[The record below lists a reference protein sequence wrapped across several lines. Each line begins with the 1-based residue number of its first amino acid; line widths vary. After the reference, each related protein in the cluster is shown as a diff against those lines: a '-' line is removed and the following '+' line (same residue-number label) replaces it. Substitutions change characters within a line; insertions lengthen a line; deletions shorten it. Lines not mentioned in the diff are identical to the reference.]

1 MYTIGN
7 YMAQLMYGMCRTC
20 TIDCS
25 TGKQTARSRSLRAS
39 RQTHYQINTLPY
51 GGRLEAR
58 NRAPHI
64 CQRGHHARCKDGLP
78 HVTESA
84 SIAAITG
91 LTSLPAEPQQQHG
104 QCVSGHHAYHMRR
117 LLWPAAI
124 RLGKGIRYRGLAQ
137 QSSSRAAYS
146 SGARSMC
153 PARRYS
159 RRSAGHKLLRQGLA
173 CARSR
178 PRRHQRL
185 GT

>member
-39 RQTHYQINTLPY
+39 RQTRYQINTLPY

-91 LTSLPAEPQQQHG
+91 LTSLPAERPPRIPHAPSTVACCNPAWKGDSVPRASTAEQQ
-104 QCVSGHHAYHMRR
+104 
-117 LLWPAAI
+117 
-124 RLGKGIRYRGLAQ
+124 
-137 QSSSRAAYS
+137 
-146 SGARSMC
+146 
-153 PARRYS
+153 
-159 RRSAGHKLLRQGLA
+159 
-173 CARSR
+173 
-178 PRRHQRL
+178 
-185 GT
+185 